1 MQWPLC
7 TPCYFGF
14 RPCFCPFRHWC
25 LQDIEATKPMHLAS
39 WRERLR
45 CDSYPPAHAASS
57 VFFCTFGE
65 HGSEADE
72 HSADIRRRIDS
83 GSPGDKMGRASG
95 RERVCQYVDIMVVP

>member
-39 WRERLR
+39 WRARLR
-45 CDSYPPAHAASS
+45 CGSYPHAHAASS
-57 VFFCTFGE
+57 VFFCTFGA
-65 HGSEADE
+65 HGSEADDDRK
-72 HSADIRRRIDS
+72 SVVSGKSVSVRVDLGGRRILQNRTTES
-83 GSPGDKMGRASG
+83 
-95 RERVCQYVDIMVVP
+95 Y

>member
-45 CDSYPPAHAASS
+45 CGSYPHAHAASS

-72 HSADIRRRIDS
+72 HSADIRRRIDRS
-83 GSPGDKMGRASG
+83 EEHTSELQSLMRLSYDVFCFKTK
-95 RERVCQYVDIMVVP
+95 Q